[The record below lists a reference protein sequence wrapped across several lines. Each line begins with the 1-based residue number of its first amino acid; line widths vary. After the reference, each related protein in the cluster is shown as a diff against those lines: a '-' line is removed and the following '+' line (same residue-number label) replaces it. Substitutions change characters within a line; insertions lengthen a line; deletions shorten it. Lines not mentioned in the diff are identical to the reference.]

1 MSEDTKNTDTDTK
14 VAELEKRLE
23 ALARKNEELLSEVKA
38 EREKR
43 REAETARQE
52 AEEAARAKEEEAA
65 TKAGDIDA
73 LKQQLEARHA
83 RELEK
88 LTQRAQEAES
98 QLHKLVIDGGI
109 RDALAKA
116 EIAPKL
122 AKGAALAFKD
132 GRNIEVKDGTAYV
145 DGVPLADAVN
155 EWAESEEGSVYKAA
169 GLATGGGAPGG
180 SNSVSRP
187 LAELSESERVALYR
201 RNPAEFQRLMGA
213 G

>member
-1 MSEDTKNTDTDTK
+1 MSEDTKNTDTDNK
-14 VAELEKRLE
+14 AAELEKRLD

-73 LKQQLEARHA
+73 LKQQFEARHA

-116 EIAPKL
+116 EIAPQL
-122 AKGAALAFKD
+122 
-132 GRNIEVKDGTAYV
+132 
-145 DGVPLADAVN
+145 
-155 EWAESEEGSVYKAA
+155 
-169 GLATGGGAPGG
+169 
-180 SNSVSRP
+180 
-187 LAELSESERVALYR
+187 
-201 RNPAEFQRLMGA
+201 
-213 G
+213 